1 MIDKIIAET
10 SAETISNAE
19 VTDCDKNVLC
29 RQRHER
35 VAIMYR
41 CGASVH
47 SGDALTS
54 LAESFFYFFE
64 IKEREKNIVQRLTF

>member
-1 MIDKIIAET
+1 MFCCAHGIPHKPPEGKEACSHIIFPNLNEG
-10 SAETISNAE
+10 TISNAE

-54 LAESFFYFFE
+54 LA
-64 IKEREKNIVQRLTF
+64 